1 MNRLMLHLLLIPLF
15 AVACA
20 PHTTDDVLAVYER
33 AAELNDRQ
41 EYLAAADS
49 FHRAATMAEE
59 IDAYDLQFR
68 STIAEG
74 ECYYMLDI
82 VTMLRRQLNMADS
95 LYERHSDKETLLN
108 RLEWEEM
115 LCKLRGSYY
124 YLTADPGS
132 DAKPEPYRQASLSY
146 QRCFALLDSITMVDE
161 TFDLPEMAV
170 TIHRELLSLY
180 YKQKDYKRALEEAK
194 AVIRYYGEM
203 PYQEKPATAAD
214 QRLNSRILD
223 SYLSLAMVYA
233 RMNEFYAAEELMM
246 SLPEACLR
254 HPDALRTRGKLLML
268 RHDHDGSVGKEA
280 AKPYYEAYIRA
291 KKAEAERTM
300 RGMSDAQREQYW
312 LSLHSFLFDCYRLE
326 ETAPEMLYN
335 LALYSKGYLL
345 ESKRANGK
353 PAQWSDIRSHLKQD
367 ACAIEFVQYRGRDE
381 RNQLGALVLTP
392 KSSRPQ
398 FIHIADMDSLSRMRL
413 SGQMSLGKALRS
425 TNKYDKNSIYQNAQL
440 PRRIWTDRLMQ
451 AIGRAK
457 TVYFSPDGL
466 LQQLAIEYLMPDTS
480 KTCRRLSSTR
490 MLTRPHKKID
500 TGRILLIGDV
510 DYASASN
517 VQTPG
522 NDALA
527 YQYIQPLA
535 NQLEE
540 LEGSRSEVEDFKR
553 FRQSSQNSTDCI
565 LTRTEA
571 TDSAFCAQAS
581 HYPLILID
589 THGFFI
595 GTIEDGT
602 DMKPIYMDHSLSQ
615 SGIALAGSR
624 YALLDSTHNSH
635 TADGILSAKELSGLK
650 LQCDLMVLSACQTGL
665 GYITA
670 DGVYGIQRAL
680 KQAGVD
686 AMVVSLWSVS
696 DEASAMLMSRFYRN
710 LCNGMDTYAAF
721 MDARRQLMTAEQN
734 SFDAGTLSHRQT
746 CRFADPQY
754 TDAFILIDV
763 L

>member
-1 MNRLMLHLLLIPLF
+1 MNRPMLHLLLIPLF
-15 AVACA
+15 VVACA
-20 PHTTDDVLAVYER
+20 SHTTDDIQAVYER

-41 EYLAAADS
+41 EYLMAANS
-49 FHRAATMAEE
+49 FHRAATMADEA
-59 IDAYDLQFR
+59 DAQDLLFR
-68 STIAEG
+68 STVAEG

-82 VTMLRRQLNMADS
+82 VTLLRRQLNLADS
-95 LYERHSDKETLLN
+95 LYTRYSDRQTLRN

-115 LCKLRGSYY
+115 LCKLRGSYC
-124 YLTADPGS
+124 YLTADS
-132 DAKPEPYRQASLSY
+132 DPEAYRRAAQAY
-146 QRCFALLDSITMVDE
+146 GRCFVLLDSITAVDA
-161 TFDLPEMAV
+161 TFDVPEMAV
-170 TIHRELLSLY
+170 TVHRELLSLY
-180 YKQKDYKRALEEAK
+180 YRQQDYTRALDEAL

-203 PYQEKPATAAD
+203 PYRDKPFTPAD
-214 QRLNSRILD
+214 QRLNSRIRD

-233 RMNEFYAAEELMM
+233 RLQRFDEAEELMDEM
-246 SLPEACLR
+246 PEACRR
-254 HPDALRTRGKLLML
+254 HPDALRTMGKMLML
-268 RHDHDGSVGKEA
+268 RHDYDGSVAKEA
-280 AKPYYEAYIRA
+280 AKSYYEAYLEA
-291 KKAEAERTM
+291 KKAGAERTM
-300 RGMSDAQREQYW
+300 QTMSDAQREQYW

-326 ETAPEMLYN
+326 ETAPEMLYD

-345 ESKRANGK
+345 ESKRANSK

-425 TNKYDKNSIYQNAQL
+425 TDKYDKNSIYRNAQL
-440 PRRIWTDRLMQ
+440 PRLIWTDRLMQ

-457 TVYFSPDGL
+457 TIYFSPDGL
-466 LQQLAIEYLMPDTS
+466 LQQLAIEYLMPDTA

-490 MLTRPHKKID
+490 VLTRPHKKID
-500 TGRILLIGDV
+500 TSRILLIGDV
-510 DYASASN
+510 DYASASD
-517 VQTPG
+517 VRTSG

-527 YQYIQPLA
+527 YRYMQPFARSLKA
-535 NQLEE
+535 LEA
-540 LEGSRSEVEDFKR
+540 SRREVEEFRR
-553 FRQSSQNSTDCI
+553 FRQNSRDCI

-571 TDSAFCAQAS
+571 TDSAFCRQAS
-581 HYPLILID
+581 RYPLIMID

-602 DMKPIYMDHSLSQ
+602 DMKPLYMDHSLSQ
-615 SGIALAGSR
+615 SGIALAGSQH
-624 YALLDSTHNSH
+624 ALLDTAHNSR
-635 TADGILSAKELSGLK
+635 TADGILSAKELGGLQ

-696 DEASAMLMSRFYRN
+696 DEASALLMSRFYRN

-734 SFDAGTLSHRQT
+734 SFDAGTLSHRRT
-746 CRFADPQY
+746 RRFADPQY